1 MQIDIYVCEKNGSR
15 ELRFPILPEEFS
27 FSFGDTTFI
36 IYEIMNR
43 GEVAVPSGTEL
54 ATYSWE
60 SEFPGKKRTNDSMQ
74 RGTWQD
80 PQVYCNLLSEWKSK
94 GTALN
99 LLITGYPVNVDVY
112 CTRFHPKGAGPFGD
126 VTYEIQFSEARSIT
140 VTTDST
146 SSQAATTRQATKTT
160 SYPIKIHDTLWSIAQ
175 QHYGTGAKWKI
186 IYDANKE
193 IIEKTAKAHGLSS
206 SQNGHYIYPGVIL
219 TIPDAS

>member
-1 MQIDIYVCEKNGSR
+1 MQVDIYVREKDGSR
-15 ELRFPILPEEFS
+15 EIRFPILPEEFS
-27 FSFGDTTFI
+27 FSYGDTMFI
-36 IYEIMNR
+36 VYNIITR

-54 ATYSWE
+54 SAYSWE
-60 SEFPGKKRTNDSMQ
+60 SEFPGEQRKNDPIQ

-80 PQVYCNLLSEWKSK
+80 PQAYCKLLSEWKTK

-112 CTRFHPKGAGPFGD
+112 CTRFLPKGTGPYGD
-126 VTYEIQFSEARSIT
+126 VAYEIQFSEARSIT
-140 VTTDST
+140 VTTDGASSLTAT
-146 SSQAATTRQATKTT
+146 SRQATSLT
-160 SYPIKIHDTLWSIAQ
+160 SYPIKTRDTLWSIAQ
-175 QHYGTGAKWKI
+175 QCYGTGSKWKT

-193 IIEKTAKAHGLSS
+193 IIEKTAKSHGLSS